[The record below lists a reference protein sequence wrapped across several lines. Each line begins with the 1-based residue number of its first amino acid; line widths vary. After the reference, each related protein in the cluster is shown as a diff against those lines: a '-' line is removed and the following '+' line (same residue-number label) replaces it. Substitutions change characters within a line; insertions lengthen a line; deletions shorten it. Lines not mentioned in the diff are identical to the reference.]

1 MPKIPLSKVQP
12 GQRIARAV
20 VNANGVVMVQPGTE
34 LTSSMIERL
43 RSVGVDAVVV
53 ASGDEP
59 TVPTRPVHERLGEL
73 DARFAGHEN
82 DPVMMQIKDVVA
94 RQLKGGHKSG
104 HA

>member
-34 LTSSMIERL
+34 LTSTMIERL

-53 ASGDEP
+53 ASGDGSTEP
-59 TVPTRPVHERLGEL
+59 SKPVEERLREL

-82 DPVMMQIKDVVA
+82 DPVMMQIKDVIA
-94 RQLKGGHKSG
+94 RQLKGRHESG